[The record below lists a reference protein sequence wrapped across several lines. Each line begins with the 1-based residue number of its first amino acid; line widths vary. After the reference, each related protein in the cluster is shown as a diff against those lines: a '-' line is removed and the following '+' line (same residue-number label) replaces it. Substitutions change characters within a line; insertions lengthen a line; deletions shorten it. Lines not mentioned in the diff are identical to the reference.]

1 MKELT
6 VETAKE
12 LLHKNMQ
19 NVNLRRHCYAVG
31 KTLRAFHDYYVLN
44 GVKKEGMDLGN
55 LTTDQWEIVGILH
68 DSDWE
73 LTTND
78 PNNHTIMLLD
88 WLKEYNAPEE
98 ILNVFRSHNTRHTH
112 LRELKTLLEWTLECC
127 DELTGFIVAVA
138 LVQPDKKLSSVT
150 LESVLKKFKQKEF
163 ARAVDRSQIAQC
175 EEKLGIV
182 LTDFVGVALK
192 AMQDNSDLMGL

>member
-1 MKELT
+1 M
-6 VETAKE
+6 
-12 LLHKNMQ
+12 
-19 NVNLRRHCYAVG
+19 
-31 KTLRAFHDYYVLN
+31 
-44 GVKKEGMDLGN
+44 
-55 LTTDQWEIVGILH
+55 
-68 DSDWE
+68 
-73 LTTND
+73 
-78 PNNHTIMLLD
+78 
-88 WLKEYNAPEE
+88 
-98 ILNVFRSHNTRHTH
+98 
-112 LRELKTLLEWTLECC
+112 
-127 DELTGFIVAVA
+127 TGFIVAVA

>member
-1 MKELT
+1 MKDLT

-31 KTLRAFHDYYVLN
+31 KTLRAFHDYYVSN
-44 GVKKEGMDLGN
+44 GIKKEGMSLGS
-55 LTTDQWEIVGILH
+55 LTSDQWEIIGILH

-78 PNNHTIMLLD
+78 PNNHTIMLLN
-88 WLKEYNAPEE
+88 WLNEFNAPEE
-98 ILNVFRSHNTRHTH
+98 MLDVFRSHNTRHTH
-112 LRELKTLLEWTLECC
+112 LRELETILEWTLECC
-127 DELTGFIVAVA
+127 DELTGFIVAAA
-138 LVQPDKKLSSVT
+138 LVQPDKKLSLVST
-150 LESVLKKFKQKEF
+150 GSVLKKFKQKEF

-175 EEKLGIV
+175 EEKLGIE
-182 LTDFVGVALK
+182 LSEFVGVAFK